1 MSEKNIEIKMNST
14 GVAIRMEHA
23 SASDVGLLLCT
34 GVYNVCK
41 ELKIPIAVITATLN
55 AADKALSTKENEE
68 PVTAESKSEGADSNF
83 LFDLIKELKEGNI
96 SANDFMTLVAI
107 FNLHR
112 EANL

>member
-1 MSEKNIEIKMNST
+1 MSEKNIEIKMNLT
-14 GVAIRMEHA
+14 GVSIRMEHA
-23 SASDVGLLLCT
+23 SVVDAGLLLCK
-34 GVYNVCK
+34 GVYSVCK
-41 ELKIPIAVITATLN
+41 GLKIPIAVITTTLN
-55 AADKALSTKENEE
+55 DTDKELSTKGNEE